1 MTVLILGLLI
11 FFGTHSVRIVANDWR
26 SAQIARIG
34 PIPWKL
40 IYSLLS
46 AIGFG
51 LIVWG
56 YGASRAEPM
65 VAWVPP
71 PWTRHLTAL
80 FTLPAFVLLVAA
92 YVPRN
97 RIKAGLRHPMMLAV
111 MLWSFAHLLSNG
123 RLNDVLLFGSFLVW
137 SVLGFFAALRR
148 DQEVSTVYPLGK
160 FAGDAQVLVIGLLA
174 WGLFAGFLHAWLI
187 GVKPFG

>member
-51 LIVWG
+51 LIVWRVQQSG
-56 YGASRAEPM
+56 
-65 VAWVPP
+65 
-71 PWTRHLTAL
+71 
-80 FTLPAFVLLVAA
+80 
-92 YVPRN
+92 
-97 RIKAGLRHPMMLAV
+97 I
-111 MLWSFAHLLSNG
+111 
-123 RLNDVLLFGSFLVW
+123 
-137 SVLGFFAALRR
+137 
-148 DQEVSTVYPLGK
+148 Q
-160 FAGDAQVLVIGLLA
+160 
-174 WGLFAGFLHAWLI
+174 
-187 GVKPFG
+187 PF